1 VFSTATGQPFSH
13 GQVSRAM
20 TKVRELAAARGVSPD
35 RTFHSSRHTFVSLA
49 IQAKQDDEWLRN
61 QIGHHSSAYTRSV
74 YSHMLEQADD
84 MSFVDFGAPAEPAT
98 SGYKPATAAT
108 KSEGAGEAEA
118 RNTSEGNEKLVTQAG
133 FEPATPSFG
142 GWCSIQLS
150 YWATRTG
157 GPLSRVVVGRTG
169 LEPVTSAV

>member
-1 VFSTATGQPFSH
+1 MSLSTRECDKRAAQPGKTAPLGHRQKWIATLRRFPWENTNFPQIQLLALRVRRPLGRGPAHRSFGTAESSWAFAYLQEF
-13 GQVSRAM
+13 AD
-20 TKVRELAAARGVSPD
+20 TKNG
-35 RTFHSSRHTFVSLA
+35 
-49 IQAKQDDEWLRN
+49 
-61 QIGHHSSAYTRSV
+61 
-74 YSHMLEQADD
+74 
-84 MSFVDFGAPAEPAT
+84 
-98 SGYKPATAAT
+98 
-108 KSEGAGEAEA
+108 
-118 RNTSEGNEKLVTQAG
+118 LVTQAG

>member
-1 VFSTATGQPFSH
+1 MQT
-13 GQVSRAM
+13 
-20 TKVRELAAARGVSPD
+20 
-35 RTFHSSRHTFVSLA
+35 
-49 IQAKQDDEWLRN
+49 
-61 QIGHHSSAYTRSV
+61 
-74 YSHMLEQADD
+74 DD

-108 KSEGAGEAEA
+108 KPKGVAEDEG
-118 RNTSEGNEKLVTQAG
+118 RNTAEDNEKMVTQAG
-133 FEPATPSFG
+133 FEPATPNFG

-150 YWATRTG
+150 YWATRTD